1 MLRVWTIAMLTCVI
15 MCAVGCSQVSVSHDY
30 DRSYGFSSLKTYDW
44 LPASVPAEVS
54 EMRIKRFRSVFDRH
68 MKSRGYEWS
77 SDNPDFL
84 IAMHITSRQV
94 IEITDWGYTY
104 AGRYGGVMRD
114 IEVTQYTEGTG
125 IIDFVDAQSKELFWR
140 GIVTAVAAPSLT
152 PQQQESRFTEMSE
165 KLLEKFPPY

>member
-1 MLRVWTIAMLTCVI
+1 MLRVWTIAMSTCVI
-15 MCAVGCSQVSVSHDY
+15 MCVVGCSQVSVRHDY

-44 LPASVPAEVS
+44 LPASVPVEVS
-54 EMRIKRFRSVFDRH
+54 ELRIKRFRNVFDRH
-68 MKSRGYEWS
+68 MKSRGYERS

-94 IEITDWGYTY
+94 IEITDWGYSY
-104 AGRYGGVMRD
+104 ASRYGVMRD
-114 IEVTQYTEGTG
+114 IDVTQYTEGTA

-140 GIVTAVAAPSLT
+140 GIVTAVAEPSLT
-152 PQQQESRFTEMSE
+152 PEQQEAKFTEASE